1 MKITIESPPPGGE
14 EEIIIRS
21 DRIDDRIM
29 ALIQAL
35 KSDGAKL
42 AGFSPKGQIRMLSP
56 GDIYYFESVDNKVFA
71 YCEHDV
77 SELKYKLYE
86 LEERFAGTDF
96 IRISKSMILNI
107 SKVERFAPAIGG
119 RFEAILLNGEKAVIS
134 RQYVQNLK
142 KHLGI

>member
-14 EEIIIRS
+14 EEIIIRA
-21 DRIDDRIM
+21 DKIDDRIM

-35 KSDGAKL
+35 KSDGLKL
-42 AGFSPKGQIRMLSP
+42 AGFSQSGQIRMLSP
-56 GDIYYFESVDNKVFA
+56 DEIFYFESVDNKVFA
-71 YCEHDV
+71 YCEREV

-107 SKVERFAPAIGG
+107 SKVERFAPSIGG
-119 RFEAILLNGEKAVIS
+119 RFEAILLNGEKTVIS

-142 KHLGI
+142 KQLGI

>member
-1 MKITIESPPPGGE
+1 MKITIESPPSGGE

-21 DRIDDRIM
+21 KKIDSRIM

-35 KSDGAKL
+35 KSDGSKL
-42 AGFSPKGQIRMLSP
+42 AGFSQQGQIRMLNP
-56 GDIYYFESVDNKVFA
+56 DDIYYFESVDNKVFA
-71 YCEHDV
+71 YCERDV

-96 IRISKSMILNI
+96 LRISKSMILNI

-134 RQYVQNLK
+134 RQYVQDLK